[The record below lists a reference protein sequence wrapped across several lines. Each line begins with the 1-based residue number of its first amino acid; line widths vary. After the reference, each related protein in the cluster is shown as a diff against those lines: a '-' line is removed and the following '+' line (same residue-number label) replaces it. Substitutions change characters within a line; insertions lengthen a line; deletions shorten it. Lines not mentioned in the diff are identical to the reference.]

1 MSDKTSKNDST
12 LSDLLN
18 LLNSALELEYS
29 LIIHYPR
36 LASTIHDDEV
46 REMVLQLGTVSIH
59 HADIV
64 ANAITQL
71 GGQPSWAFS
80 PFPEGDDI
88 LHIFKVQLEK
98 EKKALELHRQSA
110 NLVPS
115 GPLANSLAALADEER
130 DHIEIVNKIISKL
143 ARP

>member
-1 MSDKTSKNDST
+1 
-12 LSDLLN
+12 
-18 LLNSALELEYS
+18 
-29 LIIHYPR
+29 
-36 LASTIHDDEV
+36 
-46 REMVLQLGTVSIH
+46 LGTASVH

-71 GGQPSWAFS
+71 GGQPSWGFS
-80 PFPEGDDI
+80 PFPEDDDI
-88 LHIFKVQLEK
+88 LNIFQIQLEK

-115 GPLANSLAALADEER
+115 GSLAKSLAALADEER
-130 DHIEIVNKIISKL
+130 HHIEIVNKIISKL